1 MREYQ
6 LAGLGC
12 CLRYVDLPGEETPIL
27 FIHGLGCAGS
37 FDYPEVAAQ
46 AVLAKHRRILVDLL
60 GAGYSDSPPEFDYS
74 VPAHAAYLKEF
85 VDGLG
90 VRDVVL
96 FGHSLGGP
104 VAIELA
110 KLCGS
115 RVRALV
121 LSEANLDPS
130 RAGSGSY
137 QIAQLPEEEFAGSGM
152 GALIAENR
160 ANGNTMWAAALSHC
174 APTRC
179 TGCPDAR
186 AAAETR
192 RGGRRCMNCLC
203 QRDLFSESGL
213 CRMRIMRSCGGMVS
227 ALRPCRP
234 RAIRWRGRIPQAW
247 QSPFPGACESTAAA
261 PVWTAAV

>member
-174 APTRC
+174 APRAVHRLSRC
-179 TGCPDAR
+179 A
-186 AAAETR
+186 R
-192 RGGRRCMNCLC
+192 RGGDPPWRTSLYELPVPKGFIFGERSLPDADYEELRRHGIRVETVPSAGHSMAWENPAGLAIAISRCL
-203 QRDLFSESGL
+203 
-213 CRMRIMRSCGGMVS
+213 
-227 ALRPCRP
+227 
-234 RAIRWRGRIPQAW
+234 
-247 QSPFPGACESTAAA
+247 
-261 PVWTAAV
+261 